1 MAWAVL
7 ALPERSRRVLVFI
20 LAAVIWG
27 LGAVMR
33 TPRPARWVMIGVL
46 LVAVIGVQLVF
57 PDDYPLRV
65 ATGGNATIWLIVVA
79 IGAVIWAY
87 SRVILRLRTRT
98 GVDERKQP
106 QPAARVGSFSETEL
120 NRYARHITLREV
132 GGAGQ
137 KALKNAKVLVV
148 GAGGLGAPALQYLAA
163 AGVGTI
169 GVIDAD
175 TVENTNLH
183 RQVIHKDASIGM
195 PKVFSAQAEM
205 EAQNP
210 FVTVRPYHRRLDE
223 SIAAELIAEYDLVLD
238 GTDNFETRYLVNAT
252 CVRAGVP
259 LISGALSQWEGQ
271 LSVFDP
277 ARGAPCYQCIFPQA
291 PAAHLAP
298 SCAEAGVIGP
308 LPGVVGAMMAVE
320 AIKLITGAG
329 APLRGQM
336 VIYDALYGESRNI
349 RITPRRDCPIC
360 THTRA

>member
-1 MAWAVL
+1 MLVFVL
-7 ALPERSRRVLVFI
+7 AG
-20 LAAVIWG
+20 VIWG
-27 LGAVMR
+27 LGAIMG
-33 TPRPARWVMIGVL
+33 TPRPARWIMIGLL
-46 LVAVIGVQLVF
+46 LVAVIAGHLVL
-57 PDDYPLRV
+57 PDGHPLRA
-65 ATGGNATIWLIVVA
+65 ATGGSAAIWLIVTG
-79 IGAVIWAY
+79 IGGLVWLY
-87 SRVILRLRTRT
+87 SRVIARVRHRT
-98 GVDERKQP
+98 GVDDKNP
-106 QPAARVGSFSETEL
+106 TLPAGKPGTFTETEL
-120 NRYARHITLREV
+120 NRYARHIALREV

-175 TVENTNLH
+175 TVENSNLH
-183 RQVIHKDASIGM
+183 RQVIHKDAAIGM
-195 PKVFSAQAEM
+195 PKVFSAQKEM

-210 FVTVRPYHRRLDE
+210 FVMVKPYHRRLDE
-223 SIAAELIAEYDLVLD
+223 SIAAELIADYDLVLD
-238 GTDNFETRYLVNAT
+238 GTDNFDTRYLVNAT
-252 CVRAGVP
+252 CVAAGVP

-277 ARGAPCYQCIFPQA
+277 ARGAPCYQCIFPEA
-291 PAAHLAP
+291 PAPHLAP

-320 AIKLITGAG
+320 AIKLITDAG

-349 RITPRRDCPIC
+349 RIAPRADCPVC
-360 THTRA
+360 GPARA

>member
-1 MAWAVL
+1 MLVL
-7 ALPERSRRVLVFI
+7 ILV
-20 LAAVIWG
+20 AVIWG
-27 LGAVMR
+27 VGAAMR
-33 TPRPARWVMIGVL
+33 TPRPARWIMIGLL

-57 PDDYPLRV
+57 PEGHGLRR
-65 ATGGNATIWLIVVA
+65 ATGGSAALWLIVVG
-79 IGAVIWAY
+79 IGALVWGY
-87 SRVILRLRTRT
+87 SRVITRLRART
-98 GVDERKQP
+98 GVDDKQHP
-106 QPAARVGSFSETEL
+106 LPAGKQGSFSDTEL
-120 NRYARHITLREV
+120 NRYARHIALREV

-163 AGVGTI
+163 AGVGRI
-169 GVIDAD
+169 GIIDAD
-175 TVENTNLH
+175 TVENTNLA

-210 FVTVRPYHRRLDE
+210 FVEVRPYNRRLDE
-223 SIAAELIAEYDLVLD
+223 SIAAELIADYDLVLD
-238 GTDNFETRYLVNAT
+238 GTDNFETRYLVNAA
-252 CVRAGVP
+252 CVAAGVP

-277 ARGAPCYQCIFPQA
+277 AHGAPCYQCIFPQA

-320 AIKLITGAG
+320 AVKLITGAG
-329 APLRGQM
+329 TPLRGQM
-336 VIYDALYGESRNI
+336 VIYDALYSETRTI
-349 RITPRRDCPIC
+349 RIAPRADCPTC
-360 THTRA
+360 AASRA